1 MSITTENTFETALV
15 QSLVEQGGYTEGNA
29 PDYSPALGM
38 FKYEVIR
45 FLQESQPKRW
55 EKISAIHGADADNR
69 VIQRLYKEMDLRGSL
84 DVLRNGFVDY
94 GVRFQMAYFQPASSL
109 NPDAVDLYNKNSLK
123 VYRQIYYSTK
133 NKNSVD
139 IVLALNGIPL
149 ATMELKNQFTGQ
161 NTGNALKQ
169 YGTTR
174 DNRESLFAF
183 KKRCLVHFAVDQD
196 EVFMCTKLEGSKT
209 YWLPFNKGSNNGKG
223 NPQNP
228 DGYRTSYLWENI
240 LQKDSWMEIIQRF
253 VHLQT
258 DEIKVDLPTPNGQAG
273 GKTFKKEKLI
283 FPRYHQLDAVR
294 EISRKVL
301 EVGVGKNY
309 LVQHSAGSGKS
320 NSIAW
325 LAYRLSSLHNTQDE
339 RIFDSVIV
347 VTDRKVLDQQLQ
359 NTIYQFEHK
368 SGVVQKIDKDSTQLA
383 SALGYGTNIIITTL
397 QKFPFVVD
405 KVGELPDRKY
415 AVIID
420 EAHSSQGGEASKKMK
435 EVLASKSLEDAAKDD
450 LEEDYTGDDF
460 VREQIERSA
469 AARGQQD
476 NISFFAFTAT
486 PKYKTLQVFGDKD
499 LPAPRPQAG
508 QFCIYVLKCSNNSFY
523 IGQSQDFPRRLSE
536 HERGEVSWTSKYLP
550 VELIHWEVFNTRE
563 DAVDREKKLKT
574 GFGREWLKRE
584 FEKQTLAK
592 WARQAGSE
600 GKPKPFHLYS
610 MRQAIEEGFI
620 LDVLQNYTTYE
631 LYFKL
636 TKAIQEDPQLN
647 KKKAAK
653 AIGKFVSLH
662 PHNLSQKTEIIIE
675 HFRDVVSKKIGGKA
689 KAMLACGSRLHAKR
703 YFEEFES
710 YIKEKG
716 YDNEI
721 KILVAFSGK
730 VIDDDVPQGVSEPEI
745 TGYSEK
751 ELPSTFEKDEYKILI
766 VADKYQT
773 GFDQPLLHTM
783 YVDKKL
789 SGVKAVQ
796 TLSRLNRTCP
806 GKEDTFVLDFANDRQ
821 TILDSFQPYYEITSV
836 TEETDINHLYDLKAR
851 LDQFQVYWE
860 QEIEAFAN
868 VYFDPKTKLNN
879 PKQQKHLYAF
889 TDPAVDRYRAITE
902 EEKQD
907 EFKKGLRSWTN
918 LYAFLS
924 QIMPFID
931 AEFEKFYAYAKLL
944 QTRLPKRELS
954 ESLHLDDEVA
964 LEYYRLQKIKEGSI
978 ELQKGEEGELS
989 GTSEAGLK
997 RAKDEEALLS
1007 EIINV
1012 LNDRFGT
1019 EFEEADKLFFDQIEA
1034 ELMEDETLQTQARV
1048 NKIDTFKFAFN
1059 DKFIDKLIGRMDQ
1072 NQDIFEKIL
1081 EDKVFGD
1088 LVKELMMKK
1097 IYKKLNE

>member
-15 QSLVEQGGYTEGNA
+15 QSLTEQGGYTEGNA
-29 PDYSPALGM
+29 PDYSPELGM
-38 FKYEVIR
+38 FKYEVIK

-69 VIQRLYKEMDLRGSL
+69 VIQRLYKELDLRGSL

-94 GVRFQMAYFQPASSL
+94 GVRFQMAFFQPASGL
-109 NPDAVDLYNKNSLK
+109 NPDAVDLYNKNNLK

-139 IVLALNGIPL
+139 VLLSLNGIPV
-149 ATMELKNQFTGQ
+149 ATLELKNQFTGQ
-161 NTGNALKQ
+161 NVGNALKQ
-169 YGTTR
+169 YSTTR
-174 DNRESLFAF
+174 DHREILFAF

-196 EVFMCTKLEGSKT
+196 EVFMTTKLDGSKT
-209 YWLPFNKGSNNGKG
+209 YWLPFNKGANNGKG

-228 DGYRTSYLWENI
+228 NGYRTAYLWENI

-258 DEIKVDLPTPNGQAG
+258 EEIEVE
-273 GKTFKKEKLI
+273 GKIYKKEKLI

-294 EISRKVL
+294 EISKKVL
-301 EVGVGKNY
+301 EVGTGKNY
-309 LVQHSAGSGKS
+309 LIQHSAGSGKS

-325 LAYRLSSLHNTQDE
+325 LAYRLSSLHNATDE

-368 SGVVQKIDKDSTQLA
+368 TGVVQKIDKDSTQLA

-420 EAHSSQGGEASKKMK
+420 EAHSSQGGEASKKLK

-460 VREQIERSA
+460 VREQIEKSA
-469 AARGQQD
+469 AARGQQP

-499 LPAPRPQAG
+499 E
-508 QFCIYVLKCSNNSFY
+508 N
-523 IGQSQDFPRRLSE
+523 
-536 HERGEVSWTSKYLP
+536 
-550 VELIHWEVFNTRE
+550 
-563 DAVDREKKLKT
+563 
-574 GFGREWLKRE
+574 
-584 FEKQTLAK
+584 
-592 WARQAGSE
+592 

-636 TKAIQEDPQLN
+636 TKAIEEDPNLN

-662 PHNLSQKTEIIIE
+662 PHNLAQKTEIIIE
-675 HFRDVVSKKIGGKA
+675 HFRDIVSKKIGGKA
-689 KAMLACGSRLHAKR
+689 KAMLVCGSRLHAKR
-703 YFEEFES
+703 YFEEFER
-710 YIKEKG
+710 YIKKKG
-716 YDNEI
+716 YENEI

-730 VIDDDVPQGVSEPEI
+730 VVDDNAPDGVSEPEM

-751 ELPSTFEKDEYKILI
+751 ELPTIFERDEYKILI

-796 TLSRLNRTCP
+796 TLSRLNRMHP

-821 TILDSFQPYYEITSV
+821 TILDSFQPYYEVTSV

-851 LDQFQVYWE
+851 LDEFQVYWT

-889 TDPAVDRYRAITE
+889 TDPAVDRFKAIAE

-931 AEFEKFYAYAKLL
+931 SEFEKFYAYAKLL
-944 QTRLPKRELS
+944 QTRLPKRVLS

-1072 NQDIFEKIL
+1072 NQEIFEKIL
-1081 EDKVFGD
+1081 EDKMFGD

>member
-15 QSLVEQGGYTEGNA
+15 QSLTEQGGYTEGNA
-29 PDYSPALGM
+29 PDYSPELGM

-69 VIQRLYKEMDLRGSL
+69 VIQRLYKELDLRGSL

-94 GVRFQMAYFQPASSL
+94 GVRFQMAFFQPASGL
-109 NPDAVDLYNKNSLK
+109 NPDAVGLYNKNNLK

-139 IVLALNGIPL
+139 VLLSLNGIPV
-149 ATMELKNQFTGQ
+149 ATLELKNQFTGQ
-161 NTGNALKQ
+161 NVGNALKQ
-169 YGTTR
+169 YSTTR
-174 DNRESLFAF
+174 DNREILFAF

-196 EVFMCTKLEGSKT
+196 EVFMTTKLDGSKT
-209 YWLPFNKGSNNGKG
+209 YWLPFNKGANNGKG

-228 DGYRTSYLWENI
+228 NGYRTAYLWENI

-258 DEIKVDLPTPNGQAG
+258 EEIEVE
-273 GKTFKKEKLI
+273 GKIYKKEKLI
-283 FPRYHQLDAVR
+283 FPRYHQLVAVR
-294 EISRKVL
+294 EVSKKVL
-301 EVGVGKNY
+301 EVGTGKNY
-309 LVQHSAGSGKS
+309 LIQHSAGSGKS

-325 LAYRLSSLHNTQDE
+325 LAYRLSSLHNATDE

-368 SGVVQKIDKDSTQLA
+368 TGVVQKIDKDSTQLA

-420 EAHSSQGGEASKKMK
+420 EAHSSQGGEASKKLK

-450 LEEDYTGDDF
+450 VEEDYTGDDF
-460 VREQIERSA
+460 VREQIERSG
-469 AARGQQD
+469 AARGQQP

-499 LPAPRPQAG
+499 E
-508 QFCIYVLKCSNNSFY
+508 N
-523 IGQSQDFPRRLSE
+523 
-536 HERGEVSWTSKYLP
+536 
-550 VELIHWEVFNTRE
+550 
-563 DAVDREKKLKT
+563 
-574 GFGREWLKRE
+574 
-584 FEKQTLAK
+584 
-592 WARQAGSE
+592 

-636 TKAIQEDPQLN
+636 TKAIEEDPNLN

-662 PHNLSQKTEIIIE
+662 PHNLAQKTEIIIE
-675 HFRDVVSKKIGGKA
+675 HFRDIVSKKIGGKA
-689 KAMLACGSRLHAKR
+689 KAMLVCGSRLHAKR
-703 YFEEFES
+703 YYEEFGR
-710 YIKEKG
+710 YIKKKG
-716 YDNEI
+716 YENEI

-730 VIDDDVPQGVSEPEI
+730 VVDDNAPDGVSEPEM

-751 ELPSTFEKDEYKILI
+751 ELPTIFERDEYKILI

-796 TLSRLNRTCP
+796 TLSRLNRMHP

-821 TILDSFQPYYEITSV
+821 TILDSFQPYYEVTSV

-851 LDQFQVYWE
+851 LDEFQVYWT

-889 TDPAVDRYRAITE
+889 TDPAVDRFKAIAE

-931 AEFEKFYAYAKLL
+931 SEFEKFYAYAKLL

-1019 EFEEADKLFFDQIEA
+1019 DFEDGDQLYFDSIEADLVI
-1034 ELMEDETLQTQARV
+1034 DETLQKQAKV
-1048 NKIDTFKFAFN
+1048 NKMDTFKYAF
-1059 DKFIDKLIGRMDQ
+1059 DDLFIEKMIGRMDQ
-1072 NQDIFEKIL
+1072 NQEIFERIL
-1081 EDKVFGD
+1081 EDKLFGD

>member
-15 QSLVEQGGYTEGNA
+15 QSLIEQGGYTEGNA
-29 PDYSPALGM
+29 PEYSPELGM
-38 FKYEVIR
+38 FKYEVIK

-69 VIQRLYKEMDLRGSL
+69 VIQRLYKELDLRGSL

-94 GVRFQMAYFQPASSL
+94 GVRFQMAFFQPASGL
-109 NPDAVDLYNKNSLK
+109 NPDAVDLYNKNNLK

-133 NKNSVD
+133 VKNSVD
-139 IVLALNGIPL
+139 VLLSLNGIPV
-149 ATMELKNQFTGQ
+149 ATLELKNQFTGQ
-161 NTGNALKQ
+161 NVGNALKQ
-169 YGTTR
+169 YSTTR
-174 DNRESLFAF
+174 DNREILFTF

-196 EVFMCTKLEGSKT
+196 EVFMTTKLDGSKT
-209 YWLPFNKGSNNGKG
+209 YWLPFNKGANNGKG

-228 DGYRTSYLWENI
+228 NGYRTAYLWENI

-258 DEIKVDLPTPNGQAG
+258 EEIEVE
-273 GKTFKKEKLI
+273 GKIYKKEKLI

-294 EISRKVL
+294 SIGDNVL
-301 EVGVGKNY
+301 QVGIGKNY
-309 LVQHSAGSGKS
+309 LIQHSAGSGKS

-325 LAYRLSSLHNTQDE
+325 LAYRLSSLHNATDE

-368 SGVVQKIDKDSTQLA
+368 TGVVQKIDKDSTQLA

-405 KVGELPDRKY
+405 KVGELPERKY

-420 EAHSSQGGEASKKMK
+420 EAHSSQGGEASKKLK
-435 EVLASKSLEDAAKDD
+435 EVLASKSLEQAITDD
-450 LEEDYTGDDF
+450 TDDYTGDDF

-499 LPAPRPQAG
+499 E
-508 QFCIYVLKCSNNSFY
+508 N
-523 IGQSQDFPRRLSE
+523 
-536 HERGEVSWTSKYLP
+536 
-550 VELIHWEVFNTRE
+550 
-563 DAVDREKKLKT
+563 
-574 GFGREWLKRE
+574 
-584 FEKQTLAK
+584 
-592 WARQAGSE
+592 

-636 TKAIQEDPQLN
+636 TKAIEEDPNLN

-662 PHNLSQKTEIIIE
+662 PHNLAQKTEIIIE

-689 KAMLACGSRLHAKR
+689 KAMLVCGSRLHAKR
-703 YFEEFES
+703 YYEEVGK
-710 YIKEKG
+710 YIKTKG
-716 YDNEI
+716 YEKEI

-730 VIDDDVPQGVSEPEI
+730 VIDNNAPDGVSETEM
-745 TGYSEK
+745 TGFSEK
-751 ELPSTFEKDEYKILI
+751 ELPTFFERDEYKILI

-796 TLSRLNRTCP
+796 TLSRLNRMHP

-851 LDQFQVYWE
+851 LDEFQVYWT

-879 PKQQKHLYAF
+879 PKHQKHLYAF
-889 TDPAVDRYRAITE
+889 TDPSVDRFKAIAE

-907 EFKKGLRSWTN
+907 EFKKGLRTWTN

-931 AEFEKFYAYAKLL
+931 SEFEKFYAYAKLL

-989 GTSEAGLK
+989 GTTEAGLK

-1034 ELMEDETLQTQARV
+1034 ELMDDETLQTQARV

-1072 NQDIFEKIL
+1072 NQEIFEKIL

>member
-1 MSITTENTFETALV
+1 MNIKTENTFETALV
-15 QSLVEQGGYTEGNA
+15 QSLVEQGGYTQGNA
-29 PDYSPALGM
+29 EDYSKELGM
-38 FKYEVIR
+38 FKYEVLA
-45 FLQESQPKRW
+45 FLQTSQPKRW
-55 EKISAIHGADADNR
+55 AKISAIHGADTDNR
-69 VIQRLYKEMDLRGSL
+69 IIQRLYKELDLRGSL

-94 GVRFQMAYFQPASSL
+94 GVRFQMAYFQPASGL

-139 IVLALNGIPL
+139 VVLAVNGIPV
-149 ATMELKNQFTGQ
+149 ATLELKNQFTGQ
-161 NTGNALKQ
+161 DVGNALKQ
-169 YGTTR
+169 YSTTR
-174 DNRESLFAF
+174 DNKELLFAF
-183 KKRCLVHFAVDQD
+183 KKRTLVHFAVDQD
-196 EVFMCTKLEGSKT
+196 EVFMTTKLDGSKT
-209 YWLPFNKGSNNGKG
+209 YWLPFNKGANNGKG
-223 NPQNP
+223 NPKNEN
-228 DGYRTSYLWENI
+228 GYRTAYLWEYI
-240 LQKDSWMEIIQRF
+240 LQKDSWMEILQRF
-253 VHLQT
+253 LHLET
-258 DEIKVDLPTPNGQAG
+258 EEFESNG
-273 GKTFKKEKLI
+273 KIYKKEKLI

-294 EISRKVL
+294 KISNNVL
-301 EVGVGKNY
+301 EVEAGTNY
-309 LVQHSAGSGKS
+309 LIQHSAGSGKS

-325 LAYRLSSLHNTQDE
+325 LAYRLSSLHNATDQ

-368 SGVVQKIDKDSTQLA
+368 TGVVQRIDKDSTQLA

-405 KVGELPDRKY
+405 KVGELPDRNY

-435 EVLASKSLEDAAKDD
+435 EVLAAKSLEEATTEDTTD
-450 LEEDYTGDDF
+450 DYTGDDF

-469 AARGQQD
+469 QARGQQS

-486 PKYKTLQVFGDKD
+486 PKYKTLQVFGHKD
-499 LPAPRPQAG
+499 A
-508 QFCIYVLKCSNNSFY
+508 
-523 IGQSQDFPRRLSE
+523 
-536 HERGEVSWTSKYLP
+536 
-550 VELIHWEVFNTRE
+550 
-563 DAVDREKKLKT
+563 
-574 GFGREWLKRE
+574 
-584 FEKQTLAK
+584 
-592 WARQAGSE
+592 E
-600 GKPKPFHLYS
+600 GKPQPFHLYS

-620 LDVLQNYTTYE
+620 LDVLKNYTTYE

-636 TKAIQEDPQLN
+636 TKAIEDDPNLN
-647 KKKAAK
+647 KKKTAK

-662 PHNLSQKTEIIIE
+662 PHNLAQKTEIIIE
-675 HFRDVVSKKIGGKA
+675 HFRQIVSKKIGGRA
-689 KAMLACGSRLHAKR
+689 KAMLVCGSRLHAKR
-703 YFEEFES
+703 YFEEFNK

-716 YDNEI
+716 YQNDI

-730 VIDDDVPQGVSEPEI
+730 VIDDNTPDGVSEPQM

-751 ELPSTFEKDEYKILI
+751 ELPEIFDREEYKILI

-773 GFDQPLLHTM
+773 GFDQPLLQTM

-796 TLSRLNRTCP
+796 TLSRLNRTCA
-806 GKEDTFVLDFANDRQ
+806 GKEDTFVLDFVNDRE
-821 TILDSFQPYYEITSV
+821 TIFASFQPYYEITTV

-851 LDQFQVYWE
+851 LDEFQIYWE
-860 QEIEAFAN
+860 KEIEEFAN
-868 VYFDPKTKLNN
+868 VYFNPETKLNN
-879 PKQQKHLYAF
+879 PKQQKYLYSF
-889 TDPAVDRYRAITE
+889 TDPAVDRFKEIEE

-907 EFKKGLRSWTN
+907 EFKKGLRTWTN
-918 LYAFLS
+918 LYAFLA
-924 QIMPFID
+924 QIMPFVD
-931 AEFEKFYAYAKLL
+931 PDFERFYAYAKLL

-978 ELQKGEEGELS
+978 DLLTGETGELS
-989 GTSEAGLK
+989 GTTEAGLK

-1034 ELMEDETLQTQARV
+1034 ELMEDETLQTQAKV
-1048 NKIDTFKFAFN
+1048 NKIDTFKYAFE
-1059 DKFIDKLIGRMDQ
+1059 DLFITKLIDRMDQ
-1072 NQDIFEKIL
+1072 NQEIFEKIL
-1081 EDKVFGD
+1081 EDKVFGN

-1097 IYKKLNE
+1097 VYKKMNE

>member
-15 QSLVEQGGYTEGNA
+15 QTLVEQGGYTQGNA
-29 PDYSPALGM
+29 EDYSKELGM
-38 FKYEVIR
+38 FKYEVIA
-45 FLQESQPKRW
+45 FLQTSQPKRW
-55 EKISAIHGADADNR
+55 AKISAIHGADTDNR
-69 VIQRLYKEMDLRGSL
+69 IIQRLYKELDLRGSL

-94 GVRFQMAYFQPASSL
+94 GVRFQMAYFQPASGL

-139 IVLALNGIPL
+139 VVLALNGIPV
-149 ATMELKNQFTGQ
+149 ATLELKNQFTGQ
-161 NTGNALKQ
+161 DVGNALKQ
-169 YGTTR
+169 YSTTR
-174 DNRESLFAF
+174 DNKELLFAF
-183 KKRCLVHFAVDQD
+183 KKRTLVHFAVDQD
-196 EVFMCTKLEGSKT
+196 EVFMTTKLDGSKT
-209 YWLPFNKGSNNGKG
+209 YWLPFNKGTNNGKG
-223 NPQNP
+223 NPQNEN
-228 DGYRTSYLWENI
+228 GYRTAYLWEYI
-240 LQKDSWMEIIQRF
+240 LQKDSWMEILQRF
-253 VHLQT
+253 LHLET
-258 DEIKVDLPTPNGQAG
+258 EEFESNG
-273 GKTFKKEKLI
+273 KIYKKEKLI

-294 EISRKVL
+294 KISNNVL
-301 EVGVGKNY
+301 EVEAGTNY
-309 LVQHSAGSGKS
+309 LIQHSAGSGKS

-325 LAYRLSSLHNTQDE
+325 LAYRLSSLHNATDE

-368 SGVVQKIDKDSTQLA
+368 TGVVQRIDKDSTQLA

-405 KVGELPDRKY
+405 KVGELPDRNY

-435 EVLASKSLEDAAKDD
+435 EVLAAKSLEEAAT
-450 LEEDYTGDDF
+450 EETSDDYTGDDF

-469 AARGQQD
+469 QARGQQS

-486 PKYKTLQVFGDKD
+486 PKYKTLQVFGHKD
-499 LPAPRPQAG
+499 
-508 QFCIYVLKCSNNSFY
+508 V
-523 IGQSQDFPRRLSE
+523 
-536 HERGEVSWTSKYLP
+536 
-550 VELIHWEVFNTRE
+550 
-563 DAVDREKKLKT
+563 
-574 GFGREWLKRE
+574 
-584 FEKQTLAK
+584 
-592 WARQAGSE
+592 E
-600 GKPKPFHLYS
+600 GKPQPFHLYS

-620 LDVLQNYTTYE
+620 LDVLKNYITYE

-636 TKAIQEDPQLN
+636 TKAIEDDPNLN

-662 PHNLSQKTEIIIE
+662 PHNLAQKTEIIIE
-675 HFRDVVSKKIGGKA
+675 HFRQIVSHKIGGKA
-689 KAMLACGSRLHAKR
+689 KAMLVCGSRLHAKR
-703 YFEEFES
+703 YFEEFNK

-716 YDNEI
+716 YHNDI

-730 VIDDDVPQGVSEPEI
+730 VIDDNAPDGVSEPQM

-751 ELPSTFEKDEYKILI
+751 ELPEIFDREEYKILI

-773 GFDQPLLHTM
+773 GFDQPLLQTM

-796 TLSRLNRTCP
+796 TLSRLNRTCA
-806 GKEDTFVLDFANDRQ
+806 GKEDTFVLDFANDRE
-821 TILDSFQPYYEITSV
+821 TIFASFQPYYEITTV

-851 LDQFQVYWE
+851 LDEFQIYWDT
-860 QEIEAFAN
+860 EIEAFAN
-868 VYFDPKTKLNN
+868 VYFHPETKLNN
-879 PKQQKHLYAF
+879 PKQQKYLYSF
-889 TDPAVDRYRAITE
+889 TDPAVDRFKEIEE

-907 EFKKGLRSWTN
+907 EFKKGLRTWTN
-918 LYAFLS
+918 LYAFLA
-924 QIMPFID
+924 QIMPFVD
-931 AEFEKFYAYAKLL
+931 PDFERFYAYAKLL

-978 ELQKGEEGELS
+978 DLLTGETGELS
-989 GTSEAGLK
+989 GTTEAGLK

-1034 ELMEDETLQTQARV
+1034 ELMEDETLQTQAKV
-1048 NKIDTFKFAFN
+1048 NKIDTFKYAFE
-1059 DKFIDKLIGRMDQ
+1059 DLFITKLIDRMDQ
-1072 NQDIFEKIL
+1072 NQEIFEKIL
-1081 EDKVFGD
+1081 EDKVFGN

-1097 IYKKLNE
+1097 VYKKMNE

>member
-1 MSITTENTFETALV
+1 MNIKSENTFETALV

-29 PDYSPALGM
+29 PDYSPDLGM
-38 FKYEVIR
+38 FKYDVIK

-55 EKISAIHGADADNR
+55 GKISSIHGADTDNR
-69 VIQRLYKEMDLRGSL
+69 VIQRLYKELDLRGSL
-84 DVLRNGFVDY
+84 DVIRNGFVDY
-94 GVRFQMAYFQPASSL
+94 GVRFQMAYFQPASGL
-109 NPDAVDLYNKNSLK
+109 NPDAVNLYNKNSLK
-123 VYRQIYYSTK
+123 IYRQVYYSTK
-133 NKNSVD
+133 NKKSVD

-149 ATMELKNQFTGQ
+149 TTMELKNQFTGQ

-169 YGTTR
+169 YSTTR
-174 DNRESLFAF
+174 DNREILFAF

-196 EVFMCTKLEGSKT
+196 EVFMCTKLEGKKT
-209 YWLPFNKGSNNGKG
+209 YWLPFNKGHNNGKG
-223 NPQNP
+223 NPPNP

-240 LQKDSWMEIIQRF
+240 LRKDSWMEIIQRF
-253 VHLQT
+253 AHLQI
-258 DEIKVDLPTPNGQAG
+258 EEFKAEEKVY
-273 GKTFKKEKLI
+273 KKEKLI
-283 FPRYHQLDAVR
+283 FPRYHQLDVVR
-294 EISRKVL
+294 EIGNKVL
-301 EVGVGKNY
+301 DAGVGKNY

-325 LAYRLSSLHNTQDE
+325 LAYRLSSLHNIRDE
-339 RIFDSVIV
+339 RIFDSIIV

-368 SGVVQKIDKDSTQLA
+368 SGVVQKIDKDSKQLA
-383 SALGYGTNIIITTL
+383 TALGYGTNIIITTL
-397 QKFPFVVD
+397 QKFPFVVNR
-405 KVGELPDRKY
+405 VGELPDRKY

-435 EVLASKSLEDAAKDD
+435 EVLASKDLSTAAD
-450 LEEDYTGDDF
+450 EEAAYGDYDGDDF
-460 VREQIERSA
+460 VREQIKKSA
-469 AARGQQD
+469 AIRGNQN

-486 PKYKTLQVFGDKD
+486 PKYKTLQFFGDKD
-499 LPAPRPQAG
+499 E
-508 QFCIYVLKCSNNSFY
+508 N
-523 IGQSQDFPRRLSE
+523 D
-536 HERGEVSWTSKYLP
+536 
-550 VELIHWEVFNTRE
+550 
-563 DAVDREKKLKT
+563 
-574 GFGREWLKRE
+574 
-584 FEKQTLAK
+584 
-592 WARQAGSE
+592 
-600 GKPKPFHLYS
+600 KPKPFHLYS

-620 LDVLQNYTTYE
+620 LDVLQHYTTYE
-631 LYFKL
+631 LYFKI
-636 TKAIQEDPQLN
+636 TKAIEEDPNLN

-653 AIGKFVSLH
+653 AIGKYVSLH
-662 PHNLSQKTEIIIE
+662 PHNLAQKTEIIIE
-675 HFRDVVSKKIGGKA
+675 HFKNVVSKKIGGKA
-689 KAMLACGSRLHAKR
+689 KAMLICGSRLHAKR
-703 YFEEFES
+703 YFKEFES

-716 YDNEI
+716 YDKEI

-730 VIDDDVPQGVSEPEI
+730 VIDDDVPQGVSEQEI

-751 ELPSTFEKDEYKILI
+751 KLPTIFDKDQYRILI

-806 GKEDTFVLDFANDRQ
+806 GKVDTFVLDFANDRQ
-821 TILDSFQPYYEITSV
+821 TILDSFQPFYEATFV
-836 TEETDINHLYDLKAR
+836 TEETDINHLYDLKVR
-851 LDQFQVYWE
+851 LDQFQVYWK
-860 QEIEAFAN
+860 QEIEAFAK
-868 VYFDPKTKLNN
+868 VYFNPKNKFNN
-879 PKQQKHLYAF
+879 AKQQKHLYAF
-889 TDPAVDRYRAITE
+889 TDSAVDRYRAISD
-902 EEKQD
+902 EKEKE

-978 ELQKGEEGELS
+978 DLEKGEDGELS

-997 RAKDEEALLS
+997 RPKDEEALLS
-1007 EIINV
+1007 EIINI

-1019 EFEEADKLFFDQIEA
+1019 EFEEADKLFFDQMEA

-1048 NKIDTFKFAFN
+1048 NKIDTFKLAFD
-1059 DKFIDKLIGRMDQ
+1059 DKFIDKLISRMDQ

-1081 EDKVFGD
+1081 EDKAFGD

>member
-1 MSITTENTFETALV
+1 MKIITENTFETALV
-15 QSLVEQGGYTEGNA
+15 QSLVEQGGYTQGNA
-29 PDYSPALGM
+29 EDYSKELGM
-38 FKYEVIR
+38 FKYEVIA
-45 FLQESQPKRW
+45 FLQESQPKKW

-69 VIQRLYKEMDLRGSL
+69 IIQRLCKELDLRGSL

-94 GVRFQMAYFQPASSL
+94 GVRFQLAYFQPASGL

-123 VYRQIYYSTK
+123 VYRQVYYSKK

-139 IVLALNGIPL
+139 VVLAINGIPV
-149 ATMELKNQFTGQ
+149 ATLELKNQFTGQ
-161 NTGNALKQ
+161 NVGNALKQ
-169 YGTTR
+169 YSTTR
-174 DNRESLFAF
+174 DNKELLFAF
-183 KKRCLVHFAVDQD
+183 KKRTLVHFAVDQD
-196 EVFMCTKLEGSKT
+196 EVFMTTKLDGSKT
-209 YWLPFNKGSNNGKG
+209 YWLPFNKGNNNGKG
-223 NPQNP
+223 NPPNP
-228 DGYRTSYLWENI
+228 DGYRTAYLWEYI
-240 LQKDSWMEIIQRF
+240 LQKDSWMEILQQFI
-253 VHLQT
+253 HLQT
-258 DEIKVDLPTPNGQAG
+258 EEIETQ
-273 GKTFKKEKLI
+273 GKIYKREKLI

-294 EISRKVL
+294 KISNNVLKV
-301 EVGVGKNY
+301 EAGTNY
-309 LVQHSAGSGKS
+309 LIQHSAGSGKS

-325 LAYRLSSLHNTQDE
+325 LAYRLSSLHNAQDN

-347 VTDRKVLDQQLQ
+347 VTDRRVLDQQLQ

-368 SGVVQKIDKDSTQLA
+368 TGVVQRIDKDSTQLA
-383 SALGYGTNIIITTL
+383 NALGYGTNIIITTL

-405 KVGELPDRKY
+405 KVGDLPDRNY

-435 EVLASKSLEDAAKDD
+435 EVLAAKSLEEAVT
-450 LEEDYTGDDF
+450 EETQDDYTGDDF

-469 AARGQQD
+469 QARGQQS

-486 PKYKTLQVFGDKD
+486 PKYKTLQVFGHKD
-499 LPAPRPQAG
+499 
-508 QFCIYVLKCSNNSFY
+508 
-523 IGQSQDFPRRLSE
+523 
-536 HERGEVSWTSKYLP
+536 
-550 VELIHWEVFNTRE
+550 
-563 DAVDREKKLKT
+563 
-574 GFGREWLKRE
+574 
-584 FEKQTLAK
+584 AK
-592 WARQAGSE
+592 

-636 TKAIQEDPQLN
+636 TKAIEDDPNLN

-662 PHNLSQKTEIIIE
+662 PHNLAQKTEIIIE
-675 HFRDVVSKKIGGKA
+675 HFRQIVAKKIGGKA
-689 KAMLACGSRLHAKR
+689 KAMLVCGSRLHAKR
-703 YFEEFES
+703 YFEEFNK

-716 YDNEI
+716 YQTDI

-730 VIDDDVPQGVSEPEI
+730 VIDDNFPDGVSEPQM

-751 ELPSTFEKDEYKILI
+751 ELPDIFDKDEYKILI

-773 GFDQPLLHTM
+773 GFDQPLLQTM

-796 TLSRLNRTCP
+796 TLSRLNRTCA
-806 GKEDTFVLDFANDRQ
+806 GKEDTFVLDFVNDRE
-821 TILDSFQPYYEITSV
+821 TIFASFQPYYEITTV
-836 TEETDINHLYDLKAR
+836 TEETDVNHLYDLKAR
-851 LDQFQVYWE
+851 LDEFQIYWE
-860 QEIEAFAN
+860 TEINEFAN
-868 VYFDPKTKLNN
+868 VYFNPDTKLNN
-879 PKQQKHLYAF
+879 PKQQKYLYSF
-889 TDPAVDRYRAITE
+889 TDPAVDRFKEIKE

-907 EFKKGLRSWTN
+907 EFKKGLRTWTN
-918 LYAFLS
+918 LYAFLA
-924 QIMPFID
+924 QIMPFVD
-931 AEFEKFYAYAKLL
+931 PEFEKFYAYAKLL

-978 ELQKGEEGELS
+978 DLLKGEAGELS
-989 GTSEAGLK
+989 GTTEAGLK

-1019 EFEEADKLFFDQIEA
+1019 EFEEADRLFFESIEA
-1034 ELMEDETLQTQARV
+1034 ELMEDETLQKQAKV
-1048 NKIDTFKFAFN
+1048 NKIDTFKYAFE
-1059 DKFIDKLIGRMDQ
+1059 DLFITKLIDRMDM
-1072 NQDIFEKIL
+1072 NQEIFEKIL

-1097 IYKKLNE
+1097 VYKKMNE